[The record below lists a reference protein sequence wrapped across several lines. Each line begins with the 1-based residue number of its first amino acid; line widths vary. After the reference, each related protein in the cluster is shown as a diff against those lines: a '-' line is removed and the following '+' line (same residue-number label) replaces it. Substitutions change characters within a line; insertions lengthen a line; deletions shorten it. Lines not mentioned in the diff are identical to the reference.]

1 MASGSH
7 GETVAESAPGISV
20 CIVCRNEADK
30 LPPCLESV
38 RWADEVIVMDLRSED
53 GSGEVATSHGARVIE
68 REPIP
73 IVEPLRG
80 ELEAEASGEWILAM
94 DPDER
99 VSEGLASA
107 LRQASIRDDIDAV
120 AIPFTHYDF
129 GYAATHKLHRFDP
142 HPRMYRRGVVEWP
155 SEPNRNPAVPEGRM
169 LWLPESDEV
178 VMIHDR
184 NRSVVEALDRVVR
197 YAPAQAQAMIDRGEV
212 FTARRM
218 FATLGVKV
226 RKQFIHGEPWLDGV
240 PGMLRASVL
249 VAFHFYVW
257 ACFWERSGSQKTA
270 DDDAYVLR
278 LVAPVRALRG
288 VFRVALA
295 PLKLLRRVGAR
306 TR

>member
-1 MASGSH
+1 VPDA
-7 GETVAESAPGISV
+7 APRISV

-38 RWADEVIVMDLRSED
+38 RWADEVIVMDLQSED
-53 GSGEVATSHGARVIE
+53 DSAAVAERYGARVLR

-80 ELEAEASGEWILAM
+80 ELAAEAAGEWILAM

-99 VSEGLASA
+99 VSEGLALA
-107 LRQASIRDDIDAV
+107 LRRASQREDIDAI
-120 AIPFTHYDF
+120 AIPFTHHDF
-129 GYAATHKLHRFDP
+129 GYPATHRLHRYDP
-142 HPRMYRRGVVEWP
+142 HPRMYRRAVVEWP
-155 SEPNRNPAVPEGRM
+155 PEPNRNPAVADGR
-169 LWLPESDEV
+169 LLRLPDSDEV

-226 RKQFIHGEPWLDGV
+226 RKQFIYGEPWLDGV
-240 PGMLRASVL
+240 PGVLRASVL

-270 DDDAYVLR
+270 EDDAYVLR
-278 LVAPVRALRG
+278 LVAPVRAVRG
-288 VFRVALA
+288 VVRVALA
-295 PLKLLRRVGAR
+295 PLRLLRRIGAG